1 MSKHPQEK
9 ILQMVYNHP
18 KTVGVLICILF
29 LMISSYITYTEYQ
42 LRVANTEQQISSEL
56 NRLSNQIQASLT
68 DATGAIKSLAHFS
81 KYYEIENNFEPTGEA
96 ILESHPSVSV
106 VQVLDSGK
114 IVATYPLKGNE
125 VVIGYDIL
133 KDEKQRIEAI
143 EAIERRSVYFA
154 GPINLKQG
162 GLGIVGRLPIFSN
175 ESDRFQGFATAIIY
189 LNTLFDSTFQSLN
202 IPNAFVQIKK
212 INPDNRSADSVFFQS
227 LAHSPSVTGISKSKI
242 LPSANWEVTVAQREG
257 ISVLNQ
263 IPVVLLRIISAGLL
277 GFLAY
282 SFVRQPALL
291 SKKIEEQSLELLAAN
306 ERYEYATRATSDVIW
321 DWDFITNQV
330 IRSQSFE
337 QHFGFNPE
345 DQRKDPHFWENLIHP
360 EDRPKIQKSLTETL
374 ESDSNYWKAEFR
386 VKDKAGN
393 YHYIVDSGYILR
405 DEKGKAIR
413 MIGAIQEITERKM
426 AELALA
432 SEKERLRSVIE
443 GTEAGT
449 WEWNV
454 QTGEIIFNEEWA
466 RILGYKLHELK
477 PISIK
482 TWESLLHPEDLP
494 VAQKDLEDHFSGKA
508 SFYQT
513 EIRLRHKEGH
523 WVWVLGRGR
532 VMSKADDGSPLWM
545 FGTQIDISE
554 KKAKEEALERLNK
567 QLQSTNSELKAFA
580 SVASHDMRE
589 PLRMISS
596 FLSLLQKK
604 YAEKLDEKGNQY
616 IDFAVGGAK
625 RLSLLIE
632 DLLEYSRIGF
642 DSKNKESVDINKTI
656 ESIIDINK
664 QSIEAKGAHIKA
676 ENLPIIQAIRVPIQ
690 QLFHNLITNS
700 LKFAKENSTPIIS
713 IKCVELE
720 NFWQFIVEDN
730 GIGIEEKEQDKIF
743 EVMIRLHSKEK
754 YEGSGMGLAICKKIV
769 NQHGGEIWVESE
781 IGVGTKFFFTIEK
794 T

>member
-1 MSKHPQEK
+1 MNKSPLEK
-9 ILQMVYNHP
+9 ILQLIYDNP

-29 LMISSYITYTEYQ
+29 LMISGYITLKEYQ
-42 LRVANTEQQISSEL
+42 LRVATIEQQMSTEL
-56 NRLSNQIQASLT
+56 NRLSDQIESSLS

-81 KYYEIENNFEPTGEA
+81 QNYQIENNFESAGET
-96 ILESHPSVSV
+96 IIESHPSVSV
-106 VQVLDSGK
+106 VQILDSGK
-114 IVATYPLKGNE
+114 IIATYPLKGNE

-133 KDEKQRIEAI
+133 KDEKQKIEAI
-143 EAIERRSVYFA
+143 EAIERKSVYFA

-162 GLGIVGRLPIFSN
+162 GSGIVGRLPIFS
-175 ESDRFQGFATAIIY
+175 EEDSTLKGFSAGIIY
-189 LNTLFDSTFQSLN
+189 LDKLLDSTFLVPKV
-202 IPNAFVQIKK
+202 PNTLLQIKK
-212 INPDNRSADSVFFQS
+212 INSGKEGLDSIFFQS
-227 LAHSPSVTGISKSKI
+227 ESEFINPEGISKSKFI
-242 LPSANWEVTVAQREG
+242 PSANWE
-257 ISVLNQ
+257 ISLTQ
-263 IPVVLLRIISAGLL
+263 IEPTMLWNLTPVILLRIISAGLF

-291 SKKIEEQSLELLAAN
+291 SKKIEEQSRELLAAT

-413 MIGAIQEITERKM
+413 MIGAIQEITERKI

-454 QTGEIIFNEEWA
+454 QTGETIFNEEWA
-466 RILGYKLHELK
+466 RILGYKLHELE

>member
-1 MSKHPQEK
+1 
-9 ILQMVYNHP
+9 
-18 KTVGVLICILF
+18 
-29 LMISSYITYTEYQ
+29 
-42 LRVANTEQQISSEL
+42 
-56 NRLSNQIQASLT
+56 
-68 DATGAIKSLAHFS
+68 
-81 KYYEIENNFEPTGEA
+81 
-96 ILESHPSVSV
+96 
-106 VQVLDSGK
+106 
-114 IVATYPLKGNE
+114 
-125 VVIGYDIL
+125 
-133 KDEKQRIEAI
+133 
-143 EAIERRSVYFA
+143 
-154 GPINLKQG
+154 
-162 GLGIVGRLPIFSN
+162 
-175 ESDRFQGFATAIIY
+175 
-189 LNTLFDSTFQSLN
+189 
-202 IPNAFVQIKK
+202 
-212 INPDNRSADSVFFQS
+212 
-227 LAHSPSVTGISKSKI
+227 
-242 LPSANWEVTVAQREG
+242 
-257 ISVLNQ
+257 
-263 IPVVLLRIISAGLL
+263 
-277 GFLAY
+277 
-282 SFVRQPALL
+282 VRQPALL
-291 SKKIEEQSLELLAAN
+291 TKKIESQSREILAAN
-306 ERYEYATRATSDVIW
+306 ERYEYATKATSDVIW
-321 DWDFITNQV
+321 DWDFTTGKV
-330 IRSQSFE
+330 LRSQTFE
-337 QHFGFNPE
+337 QHFGFITK
-345 DQRKDPHFWENLIHP
+345 DQELSPSFWENLIHP
-360 EDRPKIQKSLTETL
+360 DDRPEVQRNLKETL
-374 ESDSNYWKAEFR
+374 EGDSNYWKAEFR

-393 YHYIVDSGYILR
+393 YHYIIDSGYILR

-413 MIGAIQEITERKM
+413 MIGAIQEITKRKM

-432 SEKERLRSVIE
+432 SEKERLIRVIE

-449 WEWNV
+449 WEWNI
-454 QTGEIIFNEEWA
+454 QTGETIFNSEWA
-466 RILGYKLHELK
+466 RILGYQLHELE
-477 PISIK
+477 PISIQ
-482 TWESLLHPEDLP
+482 TLESLVHPEDLP
-494 VAQKDLEDHFSGKA
+494 IAQKNLENHFAGLS

-513 EIRLRHKEGH
+513 EIRLKHKDGH

-554 KKAKEEALERLNK
+554 KKAKEEALEKLNK

-642 DSKNKESVDINKTI
+642 DPENKESVDTNKII
-656 ESIIDINK
+656 EAIIDINK
-664 QSIEAKGAHIKA
+664 QSIEEKGAQIKA
-676 ENLPIIQAIRVPIQ
+676 ENLPIIQAIRLPIQ

-769 NQHGGEIWVESE
+769 NQHGGEIWVESK